1 MFYPLVPP
9 PTVEIIAELHNITV
23 LEGED
28 ATFKCVV
35 SPEDT
40 QLVWS
45 LNGQPIVP
53 SERFVISSNGL
64 CHMLC
69 IYNCQVSDCATVTAE
84 AEGLVSEANLQVQG
98 EIGKHC
104 ASLVLKIFWSS
115 FMCYM
120 QHFHLQIDL
129 NVNDIF
135 VVIKKKNPTG

>member
-45 LNGQPIVP
+45 LNGRPIAP

-98 EIGKHC
+98 ETPLVNIVLAWYSRYSGPVLC
-104 ASLVLKIFWSS
+104 AICNNSTYK
-115 FMCYM
+115 
-120 QHFHLQIDL
+120 
-129 NVNDIF
+129 
-135 VVIKKKNPTG
+135 

>member
-9 PTVEIIAELHNITV
+9 PIVEFIAELHNITV

-40 QLVWS
+40 LLVWS
-45 LNGQPIVP
+45 LNGRPIAP
-53 SERFVISSNGL
+53 NERFVISSNGL

-98 EIGKHC
+98 EIPLVNIVLAWYSRYSG
-104 ASLVLKIFWSS
+104 LVLNVLYAKIP
-115 FMCYM
+115 
-120 QHFHLQIDL
+120 
-129 NVNDIF
+129 
-135 VVIKKKNPTG
+135 PTNRPKCQ